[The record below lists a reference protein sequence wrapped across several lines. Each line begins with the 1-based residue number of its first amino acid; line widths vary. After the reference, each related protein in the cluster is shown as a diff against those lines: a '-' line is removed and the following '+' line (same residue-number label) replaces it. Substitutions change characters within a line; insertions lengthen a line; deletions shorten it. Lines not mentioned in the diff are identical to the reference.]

1 MNIKKNHWQSK
12 IYGKKLQLNIFP
24 FSEIISYFKNLKVE
38 KKNNVKILEI
48 GCGCGNNLSFLAEE
62 GYKVYG
68 VDISKSAISF
78 AKKIFKKK
86 KLKGSFKIADIK
98 KIDWPNN
105 SFDYVIDR
113 STLTHNT
120 YADIDLILNEIR
132 RILKKRGTLLSYD
145 LFGLNIPDI
154 KFGKKF
160 KKNTFVDFKKGY
172 FKLLGQTSFFN
183 FKELKKIFKNF
194 KILKIQKKITINEKN
209 KIEYE
214 VYSLI
219 AKKK

>member
-1 MNIKKNHWQSK
+1 MNIKKNHWQGK

-86 KLKGSFKIADIK
+86 NLKDLLRLLTLRKLIGQII
-98 KIDWPNN
+98 
-105 SFDYVIDR
+105 V
-113 STLTHNT
+113 
-120 YADIDLILNEIR
+120 LIML
-132 RILKKRGTLLSYD
+132 
-145 LFGLNIPDI
+145 
-154 KFGKKF
+154 
-160 KKNTFVDFKKGY
+160 
-172 FKLLGQTSFFN
+172 
-183 FKELKKIFKNF
+183 
-194 KILKIQKKITINEKN
+194 
-209 KIEYE
+209 
-214 VYSLI
+214 
-219 AKKK
+219 